1 MEAFDLYRDI
11 EKRTDGDVYIGVV
24 GPVRTGK
31 STFITRFMEKLV
43 LPGIESAYKRKR
55 AQDELPQ
62 SGSGKTIM
70 TTQLAF
76 VPSEAVN
83 IRLEGD
89 TQVRVR
95 LVDCVGYLV
104 PGALGTQEGDAPR
117 MVGTPW
123 QDTPMPFEE
132 AAEQGTRRVVRDHST
147 IAVVVT
153 TDGTIGEIP
162 RSAYVSAEER
172 AVNELK
178 ALGKP
183 FVMILNSAN
192 AQADEA
198 KRLQSTLKERYNV
211 PVALMDVLHME
222 MDDIERVLEMALY
235 QFPVRE
241 IEIRTP
247 AWLEALEEDH
257 WLVTHLREGIASAV
271 QSGMRMGDQEA
282 FSHALDDSPYAL
294 GMHRVQSQ
302 LGEGRVVMELPL
314 RDGLFNRILG
324 EECGTPIRSD
334 AHLLSLLK
342 ELVSAKR
349 EYDHV
354 AQALAEV
361 RETGYGLVPPRMEEM
376 TLEDPE
382 IVRQGGNFGVR
393 LKAHAPSLHLIRV
406 DIETEVSPV
415 VGTQSQS
422 EELLAYLLSEFE
434 QDKTK
439 IWNTNLFGKP
449 LSELVREGLSGKLMK
464 MPDDA
469 REKVAETLSKIINEG
484 NGGMICILL

>member
-1 MEAFDLYRDI
+1 
-11 EKRTDGDVYIGVV
+11 
-24 GPVRTGK
+24 
-31 STFITRFMEKLV
+31 
-43 LPGIESAYKRKR
+43 
-55 AQDELPQ
+55 
-62 SGSGKTIM
+62 
-70 TTQLAF
+70 
-76 VPSEAVN
+76 
-83 IRLEGD
+83 
-89 TQVRVR
+89 
-95 LVDCVGYLV
+95 
-104 PGALGTQEGDAPR
+104 
-117 MVGTPW
+117 
-123 QDTPMPFEE
+123 MPFEE

-172 AVNELK
+172 VVNELK

-271 QSGMRMGDQEA
+271 QSGMRMGDQET

-294 GMHRVQSQ
+294 GMRRVQSQ

>member
-1 MEAFDLYRDI
+1 
-11 EKRTDGDVYIGVV
+11 
-24 GPVRTGK
+24 
-31 STFITRFMEKLV
+31 
-43 LPGIESAYKRKR
+43 
-55 AQDELPQ
+55 
-62 SGSGKTIM
+62 
-70 TTQLAF
+70 
-76 VPSEAVN
+76 
-83 IRLEGD
+83 
-89 TQVRVR
+89 
-95 LVDCVGYLV
+95 
-104 PGALGTQEGDAPR
+104 
-117 MVGTPW
+117 
-123 QDTPMPFEE
+123 
-132 AAEQGTRRVVRDHST
+132 
-147 IAVVVT
+147 
-153 TDGTIGEIP
+153 
-162 RSAYVSAEER
+162 
-172 AVNELK
+172 
-178 ALGKP
+178 
-183 FVMILNSAN
+183 
-192 AQADEA
+192 
-198 KRLQSTLKERYNV
+198 
-211 PVALMDVLHME
+211 
-222 MDDIERVLEMALY
+222 
-235 QFPVRE
+235 
-241 IEIRTP
+241 
-247 AWLEALEEDH
+247 
-257 WLVTHLREGIASAV
+257 
-271 QSGMRMGDQEA
+271 
-282 FSHALDDSPYAL
+282 
-294 GMHRVQSQ
+294 MHRVQSQ